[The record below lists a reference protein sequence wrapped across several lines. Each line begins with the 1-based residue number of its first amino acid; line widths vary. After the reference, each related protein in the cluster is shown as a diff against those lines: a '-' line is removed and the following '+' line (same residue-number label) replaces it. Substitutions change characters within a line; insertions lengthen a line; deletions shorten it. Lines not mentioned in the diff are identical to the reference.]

1 MVGFD
6 AGGGD
11 DGKLADGV
19 LASVLVNLFTSEG
32 S

>member
-11 DGKLADGV
+11 YGKLANGV
-19 LASVLVNLFTSEG
+19 LASVLVYLFAGEG